1 MEGGLTFQWE
11 GGFVSQMSGASFLS
25 GEMSGGASTL
35 MGGFQKK
42 INLN

>member
-25 GEMSGGASTL
+25 GEMSGGGINFDGWFS
-35 MGGFQKK
+35 KK
-42 INLN
+42 N